1 MAGGCGECVPLS
13 EPCVPFGGDVAGRR
27 IVRVSRILR
36 SRRIPL
42 VPFGPA
48 ALESCTSP
56 RPGIRRRLDVGVG
69 HADLSPA
76 GRSDHDRAPVA
87 PADGLDRSGAPSACC
102 RAIAKEV
109 DRSARVLPEFLP
121 ANTVTDGTVVAR
133 LLPEHVRCTE
143 I

>member
-1 MAGGCGECVPLS
+1 MAGGCGECVPLVD
-13 EPCVPFGGDVAGRR
+13 PCVPVCGDVAVRR
-27 IVRVSRILR
+27 TVRVSRILR

-48 ALESCTSP
+48 ALEACTSP

-87 PADGLDRSGAPSACC
+87 PADGLDRSGAR
-102 RAIAKEV
+102 RAIGKEV

-121 ANTVTDGTVVAR
+121 ASTVTDGTVVAG
-133 LLPEHVRCTE
+133 LLPEHARWTE

>member
-1 MAGGCGECVPLS
+1 MAGGCGECVPLVD
-13 EPCVPFGGDVAGRR
+13 PRVPVCGDVAVRR
-27 IVRVSRILR
+27 TIRVSRILR

-76 GRSDHDRAPVA
+76 GRGDHDRAPVA
-87 PADGLDRSGAPSACC
+87 PADGLDRTFIGGTL
-102 RAIAKEV
+102 IAETTAQT
-109 DRSARVLPEFLP
+109 RRIGCAAS
-121 ANTVTDGTVVAR
+121 
-133 LLPEHVRCTE
+133 LLLRRG
-143 I
+143 

>member
-1 MAGGCGECVPLS
+1 MAGRCGECVALAD
-13 EPCVPFGGDVAGRR
+13 PCVPVCGDVAVRR
-27 IVRVSRILR
+27 TVRVSRILR

-42 VPFGPA
+42 VPLGPT

-87 PADGLDRSGAPSACC
+87 PADGLDRSGAPSGC
-102 RAIAKEV
+102 R
-109 DRSARVLPEFLP
+109 LTL
-121 ANTVTDGTVVAR
+121 VTTLAQV
-133 LLPEHVRCTE
+133 
-143 I
+143 